1 MGTDH
6 RQKATF
12 LSSISKC
19 VYIRAGNPLTPLDCD
34 AIVWYLRENQVY
46 IRQTKEAM
54 GDIFF
59 LQRVTMFIVVIS
71 YFSQSSLSSILSRKY
86 YHCR

>member
-59 LQRVTMFIVVIS
+59 LQ
-71 YFSQSSLSSILSRKY
+71 
-86 YHCR
+86 

>member
-1 MGTDH
+1 MGTEQ

-46 IRQTKEAM
+46 IRQTKEAT

-59 LQRVTMFIVVIS
+59 LVTSHNV
-71 YFSQSSLSSILSRKY
+71 YSSNLLLFTIKSVFHS
-86 YHCR
+86 H